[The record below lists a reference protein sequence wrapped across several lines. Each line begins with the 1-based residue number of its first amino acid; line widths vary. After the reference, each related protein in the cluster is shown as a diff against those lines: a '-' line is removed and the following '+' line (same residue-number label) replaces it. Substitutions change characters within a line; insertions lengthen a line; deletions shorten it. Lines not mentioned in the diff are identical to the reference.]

1 MPPQTPII
9 QRSLVAR
16 FRPPIMPK
24 PPVASIHRAADKRVS
39 RKPIFVLCSGGRT
52 ARSVGYTGL
61 PSQEGGVA
69 QSRSSRKLERREEKV
84 PFSDNRK
91 LRPFWCID
99 PRVPVNC
106 GHGRRSGAAAKT
118 LVVGGGPRTG
128 ASARGSS
135 GTRTHGADRAR
146 VGAPLGELR
155 EIRSGRGGANPKGAC
170 GEQYERLCL
179 SGGHGSGEERTVGD

>member
-1 MPPQTPII
+1 MYWFTKSRRLSILTRAGHPPPTRQAQPGSYII
-9 QRSLVAR
+9 SFCAGFTESPR
-16 FRPPIMPK
+16 
-24 PPVASIHRAADKRVS
+24 RVLLGNS
-39 RKPIFVLCSGGRT
+39 R
-52 ARSVGYTGL
+52 
-61 PSQEGGVA
+61 GV
-69 QSRSSRKLERREEKV
+69 RRRL

-179 SGGHGSGEERTVGD
+179 SGGHESGEEGGRRLEARLPSRR